1 MIMIGLDAVTIANVS
16 VIIIKQLDSKADT

>member
-1 MIMIGLDAVTIANVS
+1 MIGLDAVTTANVS

>member
-16 VIIIKQLDSKADT
+16 VIITKQLDSKADT

>member
-1 MIMIGLDAVTIANVS
+1 MIGLDAVTIANVS